1 MNFQITQF
9 LGKPFDF
16 EPLQIWKNEVN
27 LLVVTHLWNLKVVR
41 IKLPRGC
48 NRSWNLECWALW
60 SLVLFD
66 PI

>member
-27 LLVVTHLWNLKVVR
+27 FW
-41 IKLPRGC
+41 
-48 NRSWNLECWALW
+48 W
-60 SLVLFD
+60 
-66 PI
+66 

>member
-41 IKLPRGC
+41 IKLPRGH
-48 NRSWNLECWALW
+48 NRSRKTRN
-60 SLVLFD
+60 
-66 PI
+66 